1 MFEALTT
8 HLYHIIHKSPSK
20 TTTMS
25 NQPNVGS
32 TWSNLEKNTFRFF
45 SIFFFIQ
52 VLPFDSRFFQ
62 QLVSVDLFSIS
73 YRDIFYLSRYSP
85 SFVGHDNLLNWLIVG
100 VLAGIGAIVWAKV
113 DTKSTDYNKLYYW
126 LRVLLRY
133 RLAIGLIA
141 YGFIKLFPLQAPLPS
156 ISNLNTNYGDFSAWK
171 LFSLGLGV
179 VPNYQSFLGL
189 VEIIGGLLLLN
200 RKTTTIATLIII
212 PFTGNVFVSNIAYEG
227 GEYIYSFYLVS
238 IALFLFAY
246 DALRVFN
253 LVSLELPTAPH
264 SFQPVFSEQW
274 QKARLTLKTT
284 FIFFFVILYG
294 YKTYAG
300 YKEGPYQFPQ
310 KTGLPRAEGIYN
322 VTVFAVNDS
331 ILPYSKTD
339 STRWQDVVF
348 EQWNTISIRSN
359 RPVKIA
365 HTKTEE
371 IFQNDSDRS
380 YEYAGS
386 QGRHYYSYEWNTSNN
401 VLYLKNRNP
410 NHSNESLTLHFTQPN
425 DSTFVLKGINEKR
438 DSVYA
443 ILNKINKKYLTF
455 EAQKTGRRRG
465 LKL

>member
-1 MFEALTT
+1 
-8 HLYHIIHKSPSK
+8 
-20 TTTMS
+20 MS

-32 TWSNLEKNTFRFF
+32 AWSNLEKNAFRFF

-85 SFVGHDNLLNWLIVG
+85 SFVGHDNPLNWLIVG

-113 DTKSTDYNKLYYW
+113 DTTSTDYNKLYYW

-264 SFQPVFSEQW
+264 RFQPVFSEQW

-310 KTGLPRAEGIYN
+310 KAGLPRAEGIYN
-322 VTVFAVNDS
+322 VSVFAVNDS